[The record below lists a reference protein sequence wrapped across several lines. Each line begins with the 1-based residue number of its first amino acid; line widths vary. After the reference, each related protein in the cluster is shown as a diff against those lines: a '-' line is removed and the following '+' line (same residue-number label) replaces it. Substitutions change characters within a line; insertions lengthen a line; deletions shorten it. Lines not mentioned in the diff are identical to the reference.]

1 MESTKNAATMAYMD
15 RITLTICSSSLRS
28 NVLSIASS
36 QLYYL
41 RLFQQFYKP
50 TPGVR
55 KVSFRRRETKTEEER
70 RNHGMYEHDTHWNA
84 EE

>member
-1 MESTKNAATMAYMD
+1 MAYMD
-15 RITLTICSSSLRS
+15 RITLRICLLTSRS
-28 NVLSIASS
+28 NILSIASS

-55 KVSFRRRETKTEEER
+55 KVSFRRQEAKTEEER
-70 RNHGMYEHDTHWNA
+70 RNHGMYEHDTHSDA
-84 EE
+84 KG

>member
-1 MESTKNAATMAYMD
+1 MLA
-15 RITLTICSSSLRS
+15 ICSSTLRS

-55 KVSFRRRETKTEEER
+55 KVSFCRRETKTEEER
-70 RNHGMYEHDTHWNA
+70 RNHGMYEHDTQWNA
-84 EE
+84 KG

>member
-1 MESTKNAATMAYMD
+1 MAYMD
-15 RITLTICSSSLRS
+15 RITLTICILTSWS

-70 RNHGMYEHDTHWNA
+70 RNHGMYEHDTHWDA
-84 EE
+84 EG